1 MSYLDETQIYLRSL
15 VRVKFRHSLRTL
27 FAFETSYA
35 LEIFHAKGKQ
45 KKIERHLGVLS
56 LPNSVLHK

>member
-1 MSYLDETQIYLRSL
+1 MSYLDVTQIYLRAL

-45 KKIERHLGVLS
+45 KKNWKA
-56 LPNSVLHK
+56 PKSVITSKQCFT

>member
-1 MSYLDETQIYLRSL
+1 MSYLDVTQIYLRAL
-15 VRVKFRHSLRTL
+15 VRVKFRISLRTL

-35 LEIFHAKGKQ
+35 LEISMPKASR
-45 KKIERHLGVLS
+45 KIERHLRVLS

>member
-1 MSYLDETQIYLRSL
+1 MSYLDVTQIYLRAL

-35 LEIFHAKGKQ
+35 LEIFHAEGK
-45 KKIERHLGVLS
+45 
-56 LPNSVLHK
+56 

>member
-1 MSYLDETQIYLRSL
+1 MSYLDVTQIYLRAL

-35 LEIFHAKGKQ
+35 LKIFHAEGK
-45 KKIERHLGVLS
+45 
-56 LPNSVLHK
+56 